1 MASRVYLGE
10 REPIGGGPQNTEKP
24 ALEDTRE
31 ARDPG
36 KWALVTGKSGATLS
50 PGKVKEV
57 AICASPNG
65 FQILRDIQEEGEIE
79 EDVAE
84 EDEDEEEVGEE
95 ITNFALE
102 DAS

>member
-1 MASRVYLGE
+1 M
-10 REPIGGGPQNTEKP
+10 
-24 ALEDTRE
+24 
-31 ARDPG
+31 
-36 KWALVTGKSGATLS
+36 TGKSGATLS

-65 FQILRDIQEEGEIE
+65 FQILRDIQEEGQIE

-95 ITNFALE
+95 TTNFALE

>member
-1 MASRVYLGE
+1 M
-10 REPIGGGPQNTEKP
+10 
-24 ALEDTRE
+24 
-31 ARDPG
+31 
-36 KWALVTGKSGATLS
+36 TGKSGATLS
-50 PGKVKEV
+50 QGKVKEV